1 MIAEM
6 KEMKLWESYD
16 RGLIHSA
23 TRLVVPPMATQSGDD
38 GFPGARTVGHYTR
51 LAANSGVGLLFT
63 EHSYIVRQG
72 KADPWQLGFET
83 DEVVPYQRRLTE
95 AVHKVHPGIL
105 FFAQISHA
113 GVNTSEAVTGEEL
126 VSASEIAGQ
135 GGTSRALTIPEIREL
150 EEKFAEAALRVKKSG
165 YDGVEIHGAHGY
177 LLNQFYSPLTNDRHD
192 AYGVNSLE
200 NRTRFLMETLAAVRK
215 AVGPDFPIAV
225 RLGGSDYMEG
235 GSTVEDAAAASA
247 LLEQAGVDLI
257 DLSGGLCMYMRPGHR
272 EAGWFS
278 DMSRAVKERVRTPVI
293 LTGGVRT
300 PEEAEALLEEGA
312 ADFIGVGRAMLQN
325 PAWGLHK

>member
-6 KEMKLWESYD
+6 KEMKLWEFYD

-63 EHSYIVRQG
+63 EHSYIVLQG

-83 DEVVPYQRRLTE
+83 DDVVPYQRRLTE

-105 FFAQISHA
+105 FFAQISHT

-126 VSASEIAGQ
+126 VSASVLAGE
-135 GGTSRALTIPEIREL
+135 GGISRALTIPEIREL
-150 EEKFAEAALRVKKSG
+150 EGKFADAALRVKASG
-165 YDGVEIHGAHGY
+165 YDGVEIHSAHGY

-192 AYGVNSLE
+192 EYGVDSIR
-200 NRTRFLMETLAAVRK
+200 NRTRFLIETVVAVRK
-215 AVGPDFPIAV
+215 AVGRDFPIAV

-235 GSTVEDAAAASA
+235 GSTVEDGAAASA

-257 DLSGGLCMYMRPGHR
+257 DLSGGLCIYMRPGHR

-278 DMSRAVKERVRTPVI
+278 DMSRAVKEGVRTPVI

-300 PEEAEALLEEGA
+300 PQEAEALLKEGA

>member
-1 MIAEM
+1 MIMEM
-6 KEMKLWESYD
+6 REMKLWESYD
-16 RGLIHSA
+16 RGLIHAS
-23 TRLVVPPMATQSGDD
+23 TRMVVPPMATQSGSD
-38 GFPGARTVGHYTR
+38 GFPGPRTVRHYVE
-51 LAANSGVGLLFT
+51 LARNERVGLLFT
-63 EHSYIVRQG
+63 EHSYIARQG

-83 DEVVPYQRRLTE
+83 DEVIPFQQRLTE
-95 AVHKVHPGIL
+95 AVHDVHPGIL

-135 GGTSRALTIPEIREL
+135 GGISRALTIPEIREL

-165 YDGVEIHGAHGY
+165 YDGVEIHSAHGY
-177 LLNQFYSPLTNDRHD
+177 LLNQFYSPLTNDRRD
-192 AYGVNSLE
+192 VYGAGSLE
-200 NRTRFLMETLAAVRK
+200 NRTRFLVETVAAVRR
-215 AVGPDFPIAV
+215 AVGPDFPVAV
-225 RLGGSDYMEG
+225 RLGGCDYMDG
-235 GSTVEDAAAASA
+235 GSTVDDAARTSV

-257 DLSGGLCMYMRPGHR
+257 DLSGGLCIYMRPGHR

-278 DMSRAVKERVRTPVI
+278 DMSRAVKEKVKTPVI

-300 PEEAEALLEEGA
+300 SDEAETLLEEGA

-325 PAWGLHK
+325 PAWGLDY